1 MSIPRLA
8 ISLSM
13 PQPLRFPVLREH
25 AYRRFWYAALAHNV
39 GGWLLFAAQGWLLLK
54 LTDEPTI
61 VALFLALRL
70 GVKGLLSM
78 PAGALSDRTG
88 PLPVL
93 RAARFA
99 DALPALLI
107 LAAATIG
114 QLHVSVLLISG
125 VLAATIHAFDQPA
138 HRSLLHRYAPG
149 DLLVGGVALSATAST
164 LATLLGPVLLVLVA
178 STAGVLWALPLQMLL
193 AVLSGVILLGNRDPR
208 RPAPARSGHTLG
220 NGAWAAIRILASTPT
235 LLALTLLAGSPG
247 LLDRLLALAT
257 PSYASERSAG
267 AAGLTLLFLAPAA
280 GALLGSGLLAAL
292 NGAVERLLP
301 LALGSGSAAVL
312 SAILLTTTPFFLLSV
327 ALFLLLGAAK
337 TAFSIT
343 MMAALQ
349 RRVPDHARGRLLA
362 L

>member
-1 MSIPRLA
+1 MVSPRLTPLV
-8 ISLSM
+8 SV
-13 PQPLRFPVLREH
+13 PQCLRFPVLHER

-39 GGWLLFAAQGWLLLK
+39 AGWLLFATQGWLLLQ
-54 LTDEPTI
+54 LTDQPTI
-61 VALFLALRL
+61 VAIFLALRL

-78 PAGALSDRTG
+78 PAGAISDRVG

-99 DALPALLI
+99 DALSALLI
-107 LAAATIG
+107 LAAAAAG
-114 QLHVSVLLISG
+114 QLTVAVLLLSG
-125 VLAATIHAFDQPA
+125 TVAAAIHAFDQPA

-164 LATLLGPVLLVLVA
+164 LATLLGPLLLVLVA
-178 STAGVLWALPLQMLL
+178 STAGVLWALPLHVLL
-193 AVLSGVILLGNRDPR
+193 TVISGVVLLGCRDPR
-208 RPAPARSGHTLG
+208 RPAPTHTGRALS
-220 NGAWAAIRILASTPT
+220 GAWGALRILASTP
-235 LLALTLLAGSPG
+235 ALVALIVLAGSPG
-247 LLDRLLALAT
+247 LLDRLLALSM
-257 PSYASERSAG
+257 PGYAEGRSAG

-292 NGAVERLLP
+292 SGAMQRLLP
-301 LALGSGSAAVL
+301 LALGSGSAALL
-312 SAILLTTTPFFLLSV
+312 SALLLTTTPIFLLSV
-327 ALFLLLGAAK
+327 GLFLLLGAAK
-337 TAFSIT
+337 AAFSIT

>member
-1 MSIPRLA
+1 M
-8 ISLSM
+8 
-13 PQPLRFPVLREH
+13 LRFPVLQEG

-39 GGWLLFAAQGWLLLK
+39 AGWLLFAAQGWLLLK
-54 LTDEPTI
+54 LTDQPAT

-70 GVKGLLSM
+70 GVKGLLSL
-78 PAGALSDRTG
+78 PAGAITDRWG

-107 LAAATIG
+107 LGAAMTG
-114 QLHVSVLLISG
+114 QLHVAVLMLSA
-125 VLAATIHAFDQPA
+125 VLAAAIQAFDQPA

-178 STAGVLWALPLQMLL
+178 STAGVLWALPLHLL
-193 AVLSGVILLGNRDPR
+193 LSVISGVILLGNRDPS
-208 RPAPARSGHTLG
+208 RPAAARTARGTG
-220 NGAWAAIRILASTPT
+220 GAWVAIRLLASAPT
-235 LLALTLLAGSPG
+235 LLVLTVLAGSPG
-247 LLDRLLALAT
+247 LLDRLLALTT
-257 PSYASERSAG
+257 PSYAADRSAG
-267 AAGLTLLFLAPAA
+267 AAGLTLFFLAPAA
-280 GALLGSGLLAAL
+280 GALLGSALLATL
-292 NGAVERLLP
+292 GGVVQRLLP
-301 LALGSGSAAVL
+301 VALSSGSAA
-312 SAILLTTTPFFLLSV
+312 LLSV
-327 ALFLLLGAAK
+327 ALLTTSPFFLVTVGLFLLLGAAK
-337 TAFSIT
+337 AAFSIA